1 MSLKKAFAEMNLKG
15 ITAKENYWCCQTCG
29 LHAITHEDKND
40 GHYGFCFYHNQDNSS
55 KKRKE
60 SFHLTFGHT
69 SMEST
74 DEQDVQVGKDICA
87 ILRANGCE
95 VEWNESNARRIK
107 VVKWLR
113 TQK

>member
-15 ITAKENYWCCQTCG
+15 ITAKENYLCCQSCG
-29 LHAITHEDKND
+29 VSAIMHNDKKEGD
-40 GHYGFCFYHNQDNSS
+40 YGVCFYHNQDNAS
-55 KKRKE
+55 KKKKQA
-60 SFHLTFGHT
+60 FHLTFGRT
-69 SMEST
+69 INDST